1 MKRLSVLEY
10 LQERDQLS
18 KLNLNEM
25 RYFPRGVDS
34 KTPALQC
41 LSAILLGF
49 IFPLVLAII
58 IRIVDYLIT
67 GV

>member
-1 MKRLSVLEY
+1 MTPIQLLTERERLRNTKMK
-10 LQERDQLS
+10 D
-18 KLNLNEM
+18 M
-25 RYFPRGVDS
+25 RYFIKGIDS
-34 KTPALQC
+34 DKPAMQC
-41 LSAILLGF
+41 LQAIILGF

>member
-1 MKRLSVLEY
+1 MTPIQLLTERERLRNTKMK
-10 LQERDQLS
+10 D
-18 KLNLNEM
+18 M
-25 RYFPRGVDS
+25 RYFIKGIDS
-34 KTPALQC
+34 DKPALQC

-58 IRIVDYLIT
+58 IRLVDYLIT